1 MKFVVL
7 VLAAL
12 LIGGCAPKMGKDIII
27 EPQGNLRW
35 ESSNAEMII
44 GVLALLGIPSE
55 KDQIRLG
62 TDLKIINKWH
72 SDIKVI
78 SLTYALSDEKGV
90 ITDGEAKN
98 LTKPLVV
105 ASGAET
111 LLPLE
116 FRVEMKRLNSS
127 RIIGILESKRK
138 IVVKGEAVLEIWG
151 IQHKYPFEKEAT
163 KIVQKAIKGCL

>member
-1 MKFVVL
+1 MKPL
-7 VLAAL
+7 VLILAAF

-35 ESSNAEMII
+35 ESSNAEMMI

-62 TDLKIINKWH
+62 TDLKILNKWH
-72 SDIKVI
+72 SDIKII

-90 ITDGEAKN
+90 ITEGEAKN
-98 LTKPLVV
+98 LAKPLVV
-105 ASGAET
+105 ASGSEK

-116 FRVEMKRLNSS
+116 FRIEMKRLDTS
-127 RIIGILESKRK
+127 RVIGILESKRK
-138 IVVKGEAVLEIWG
+138 IVVKGEAVLEVWG
-151 IQHKYPFEKEAT
+151 VQRKYPFEKEAT
-163 KIVQKAIKGCL
+163 KTVQKAIKGYL